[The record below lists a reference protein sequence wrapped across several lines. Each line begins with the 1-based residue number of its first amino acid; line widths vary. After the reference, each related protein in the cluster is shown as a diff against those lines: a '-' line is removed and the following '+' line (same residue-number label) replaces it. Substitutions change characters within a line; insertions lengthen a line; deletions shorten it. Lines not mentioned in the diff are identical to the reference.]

1 MPRVVHFE
9 ITADD
14 PERAIAFY
22 KDVFGWEIHKWDGP
36 MDYWMVQT
44 GPTEQPGINGGVV
57 RRMGPGTMHINTVD
71 VPSVDEYTAK
81 IEANGGTIVLP
92 KMAVP
97 GVGWL
102 AYAKDTEGSIF
113 GIMQPDPS
121 AK

>member
-1 MPRVVHFE
+1 MVHFE

-14 PERAIAFY
+14 PDRAVAFY

-44 GPTEQPGINGGVV
+44 GPKEQPGINGGVT
-57 RRMGPGTMHINTVD
+57 RRMGPGTGHINTVD
-71 VPSVDEYTAK
+71 VPSVDEFTAR
-81 IEANGGTIVLP
+81 IEASGGTIVLP
-92 KMAVP
+92 KMAIP

-113 GIMQPDPS
+113 GIMHADPS